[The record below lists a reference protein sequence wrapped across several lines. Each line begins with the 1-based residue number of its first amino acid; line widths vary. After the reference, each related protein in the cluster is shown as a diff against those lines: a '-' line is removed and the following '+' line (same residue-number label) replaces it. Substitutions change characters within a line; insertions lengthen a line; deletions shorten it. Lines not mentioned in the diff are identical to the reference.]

1 MSDGDYSPGP
11 RGASH
16 KKRIRDSVHQVPA
29 QIESLGGVLL
39 ELSNSRCVLGVLY
52 GRAQR
57 IEEFGAEPRSL
68 RVIPG
73 DRELELD
80 GSILE
85 ELEHVRDLGSSEG
98 DLELRPSPPS

>member
-1 MSDGDYSPGP
+1 MLLL
-11 RGASH
+11 R
-16 KKRIRDSVHQVPA
+16 VPPA
-29 QIESLGGVLL
+29 VWILSSLSLG
-39 ELSNSRCVLGVLY
+39 RVLGVLY

-85 ELEHVRDLGSSEG
+85 ELEHVSDLGSSEG